1 MTVIGRY
8 PQVVVLDFSGK
19 KFYKFEKQ
27 LTVENLNDFVKGILK
42 KTETGTQIPT
52 LPRLASGDL

>member
-1 MTVIGRY
+1 M
-8 PQVVVLDFSGK
+8 VVLDFSGK

-27 LTVENLNDFVKGILK
+27 LTVDNLNDFVKGILK